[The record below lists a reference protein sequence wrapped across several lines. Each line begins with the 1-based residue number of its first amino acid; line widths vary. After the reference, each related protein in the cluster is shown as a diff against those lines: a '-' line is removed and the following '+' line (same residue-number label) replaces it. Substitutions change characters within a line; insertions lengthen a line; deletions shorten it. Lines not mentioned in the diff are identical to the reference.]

1 MNPSPPLFQAIQSER
16 ISEQIS
22 RQLLETIITGHY
34 QADDMLPSERDLAE
48 MFGVSR
54 SAVREA
60 LSSLS
65 NKGIVSIRQGRGTTV
80 NSVDAWNSLDP
91 EVLMLLHGN
100 EVFAQLI
107 EVRQI
112 IEPEL
117 AALAARNITPQELGD
132 LQQASDLPELDTIEE
147 HVERDTSFHLM
158 IARASRNKVLQI
170 VLTSI
175 SPLLLESRRRT
186 FVVRGELAK
195 ARNWHHKIYEAIETG
210 DAVAARQ
217 AMAGHIR
224 QVQLA
229 LEEYGAT
236 HVNGI
241 GESTYPNG

>member
-1 MNPSPPLFQAIQSER
+1 MNPSPPRFQTVQSER

-22 RQLLETIITGHY
+22 RQLLETIIAGHY

-65 NKGIVSIRQGRGTTV
+65 NKGIVSIRQGRGTSV
-80 NSVDAWNSLDP
+80 NSVDEWNSLDP

-117 AALAARNITPQELGD
+117 AALAAHNISAQELEE
-132 LQQASDLPELDTIEE
+132 LQLASNLPEIDTIEE
-147 HVERDTSFHLM
+147 HVERDAAFHLM

-186 FVVRGELAK
+186 FVVSGELAK
-195 ARNWHHKIYEAIETG
+195 ARAWHHEIYEAIETG
-210 DAVAARQ
+210 DAEAARQ

-229 LEEYGAT
+229 LEEFEAT
-236 HVNGI
+236 QMSGSA
-241 GESTYPNG
+241 E